1 MQGDY
6 SHSLRPVGPGQVKVA
21 VLTTSYPRYTGDA
34 AGHFIGEAV
43 ARLRAQGVEV
53 AVASPAS
60 FGHFGIAYGDGV
72 VGNLRRHPLRAARL
86 PLFIASFR
94 RAAGRAAADADL
106 IHAHW
111 LPAGAIAGTLRKP
124 YVVQVWGTDLEL
136 ARRAPRLFR
145 PVLRRARAV
154 VAASSWLADE
164 ARAIGAPEVEV
175 IPSGVDVPD
184 EVGPSEEPPQILY
197 AGRLSPEKGIRE
209 LLEAAHGLNL
219 TVVGDGPL
227 SDLVPGARGF
237 VPHEELL
244 GLYRRAAVVACPSHR
259 EGFGVVCA
267 EAMAH
272 GRPVVASAV
281 GGLLDLVVDG
291 ETGLL
296 VPPGD
301 VPALRAA
308 LERLLGDA
316 GLRRRMGEAARER
329 IRQRFSW
336 DVVTGALV
344 QLYERAATPTR
355 ADGTADS
362 R

>member
-1 MQGDY
+1 M
-6 SHSLRPVGPGQVKVA
+6 RVA
-21 VLTTSYPRYTGDA
+21 VLTTSYPRYSGDA

-43 ARLRAQGVEV
+43 EQLRARGLDV
-53 AVASPAS
+53 AVASPAW
-60 FGHFGIAYGDGV
+60 FGHFGIAYGDGI

-86 PLFIASFR
+86 PLFLASFR
-94 RAAGRAAADADL
+94 RAAAQAAADAD
-106 IHAHW
+106 IVHAHW
-111 LPAGAIAGTLRKP
+111 LPAGAIARTLRKP

-145 PVLRRARAV
+145 PILRQAGAV

-164 ARAIGAPEVEV
+164 ARAIGARAVEV
-175 IPSGVDVPD
+175 IPSGVDLPAQVAPA
-184 EVGPSEEPPQILY
+184 EEPPQILY
-197 AGRLSPEKGIRE
+197 AGRLSPEKGIVE
-209 LLEAAHGLNL
+209 LLEAARGLPL
-219 TVVGDGPL
+219 IVVGDGPL
-227 SDLVPGARGF
+227 RDRAPTRGF
-237 VPHEELL
+237 VPHDELAA
-244 GLYRRAAVVACPSHR
+244 LYERAAVVACPSHR

-301 VPALRAA
+301 VQALRAA

-316 GLRRRMGEAARER
+316 GLRKRMGEAARKR
-329 IRQRFSW
+329 IRERFSW
-336 DVVTGALV
+336 DAVTGATIR
-344 QLYERAATPTR
+344 LYEEALRRTT
-355 ADGTADS
+355 
-362 R
+362 